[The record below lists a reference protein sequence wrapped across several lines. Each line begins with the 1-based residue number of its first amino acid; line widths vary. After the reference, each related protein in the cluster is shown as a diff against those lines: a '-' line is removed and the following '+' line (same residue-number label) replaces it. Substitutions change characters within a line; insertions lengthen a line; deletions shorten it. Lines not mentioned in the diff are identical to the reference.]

1 MLDNILGTVLENGT
15 FTGTTFLMVT
25 VVSLVLGAV
34 IALFYSRQNKTT
46 NSFAVTLALL
56 PAIVQLVILLVNGNI
71 GAGVAVAGAFSL
83 VRFRSVAGNA
93 REITAV
99 FLAMAVGLATGMG
112 YIGIAA
118 FFTVIISVLLLVCSK
133 ILSKKEE
140 GERILKI
147 TVPEHLEFD
156 GVFEEILDRSSD
168 VCSSD
173 LVFEDVLDKFT
184 DEHKL
189 ENVKTTNMGSLY
201 KLTYTIRMKPGTG
214 VKEFLDCLREQNG
227 NLEISCGYP
236 VSKNNEL

>member
-83 VRFRSVAGNA
+83 VRFRSAAGNA

-133 ILSKKEE
+133 ILSKREE

-156 GVFEEILDRSSD
+156 G
-168 VCSSD
+168 
-173 LVFEDVLDKFT
+173 VFEDVLDKFT

>member
-1 MLDNILGTVLENGT
+1 MLDNFLGTVLENGT

-83 VRFRSVAGNA
+83 VRFRSAAGNA

-133 ILSKKEE
+133 ILSKREE

-156 GVFEEILDRSSD
+156 G
-168 VCSSD
+168 
-173 LVFEDVLDKFT
+173 VFEDVLDKFT

>member
-15 FTGTTFLMVT
+15 FTGTTFLVVT
-25 VVSLVLGAV
+25 LVSLVLGAV
-34 IALFYSRQNKTT
+34 IALLYSKQNKTT
-46 NSFAVTLALL
+46 KSFAVTLALL
-56 PAIVQLVILLVNGNI
+56 PAIVELVILLVNGNI

-83 VRFRSVAGNA
+83 VRFRSAAGNA
-93 REITAV
+93 QEILAV

-118 FFTVIISVLLLVCSK
+118 FFTVVVSVILLVFGK

-156 GVFEEILDRSSD
+156 GVFE
-168 VCSSD
+168 
-173 LVFEDVLDKFT
+173 DVLSKYT
-184 DEHKL
+184 DEHSL
-189 ENVKTTNMGSLY
+189 QDVKTTNMGSLY
-201 KLTYTIRMKPGTG
+201 KLTYTIRLKKDTAI
-214 VKEFLDCLREQNG
+214 KEFIDSLREQNG

-236 VSKNNEL
+236 VTKNIEL

>member
-83 VRFRSVAGNA
+83 VRFRSAAGNA

-156 GVFEEILDRSSD
+156 GVFE
-168 VCSSD
+168 
-173 LVFEDVLDKFT
+173 DVLDKFT

>member
-15 FTGTTFLMVT
+15 FTGTTFLVVT
-25 VVSLVLGAV
+25 LVSLVLGAV
-34 IALFYSRQNKTT
+34 IALLYSKQNKTT
-46 NSFAVTLALL
+46 KTFAVTLTLL
-56 PAIVQLVILLVNGNI
+56 PAIVELVILLVNGNI

-83 VRFRSVAGNA
+83 VRFRSAAGNA
-93 REITAV
+93 QEILAV

-118 FFTVIISVLLLVCSK
+118 FFTVVVSVILLVFGK

-156 GVFEEILDRSSD
+156 GVFE
-168 VCSSD
+168 
-173 LVFEDVLDKFT
+173 DVLSKYT
-184 DEHKL
+184 DEHSL
-189 ENVKTTNMGSLY
+189 QDVKTTNMGSLY
-201 KLTYTIRMKPGTG
+201 KLTYTIRLKKDTAI
-214 VKEFLDCLREQNG
+214 KEFIDSLREQNG

-236 VSKNNEL
+236 VTKNIEL